1 MVLSD
6 ISIKRPVFAGV
17 MSAVLAIFGIFAA
30 QQLTVR
36 ELPDI
41 DPPIVSIN
49 TGYKGASAEI
59 MESEVTQP
67 LEDAVAGIEG
77 IVRIGSTSR
86 EESSNISIEFDL
98 SRDIE
103 SATNDIRDRV
113 ARVVRSLPRGVDTPR
128 IAKTEA
134 DAQAIMWMSL
144 NSSQMSPLELT
155 DFAERIV
162 VDRLSTV
169 PGVAQVQ
176 IGGGRTY
183 SMRVELDKFALA
195 ARGLT
200 VADVQLAIQRQNVAL
215 PSGRIESSDRELSV
229 RTDSS
234 LSTEEQFRNIVVAER
249 TGYFIRLGE
258 VATVRLAPEN
268 DRTAYR
274 VNGRPAVGIGIVK
287 QSRANTLNVAA
298 GVNAAVAELKQ
309 TLPPDVTITKSFD
322 QSVFIGAAI
331 REVFIALGIS
341 LALVIAVNFIF
352 LRNIRATAIP
362 AIAIPVSVLS
372 TFIVLQALGFS
383 INILTLLA
391 LVISIGLV
399 VDDAIVVLENVH
411 RRTEEGEPPLLAAL
425 LGTRQIAFAVIA
437 TTIVLVSVFV
447 PISFMQGNT
456 GRLFAE
462 FGITVAVAV
471 IFSAFVALTLTP
483 MLCSIWLKEPQA
495 EGWLYRVSERGF
507 VAMNSGFR
515 WLLGKALAMPVVI
528 LAFAVAFSG
537 LAYFLFKSLPQEFA
551 PTEDRGTFFITIRA
565 PEGATLDF
573 TDRYVQDI
581 EQKLAKYV
589 RNGEVSATIALVAP
603 TFGGGNASPVNRA
616 FVQGAMAPWEVR
628 ERSQQQVVAEI
639 FPQLLSVPGV
649 RAFVVNP
656 ATLGRGRNGAP
667 LQLILGGSNYAEL
680 LSWAQQIQRQAET
693 NPGLI
698 NVTINYQT
706 TRPQLNV
713 DIDRNRAADM
723 GVSMEEI
730 GRTLETMLGST
741 FVSTFDQSGKRF
753 NVVLQGLAAN
763 RSSPSDLS
771 NIYVKTGIA
780 PTQLIPLSSLV
791 TVRQIAGPPELT
803 REDRL
808 RSVEVSASLAPNYTL
823 AEGIKFMEKAAETTL
838 PDSIR
843 VTFGGQAREFRESS
857 DALFLTFALAL
868 IIAFLALA
876 AQFESLVHPIIIMLS
891 VPLAITGAL
900 ISLKVAGI
908 SLNVY
913 SQIGIIMLIGL
924 TAKNA
929 ILIVEFAN
937 QLRDEGRSIRDAV
950 LEAATIRLRPIL
962 MTSIATAIGAVPL
975 AFGHGAGAEA
985 RQALGSVVIGGV
997 GFSTILSLFVVPVLY
1012 LALARYT
1019 RPIGHVARRLS
1030 QLEERQQSKDG
1041 AATPA
1046 PHAAE

>member
-17 MSAVLAIFGIFAA
+17 MSAVLAIFGLFAA

-41 DPPIVSIN
+41 DPPIVSIS
-49 TGYKGASAEI
+49 TSYKGASAEI

-86 EESSNISIEFDL
+86 EEASNISIEFDL

-113 ARVVRSLPRGVDTPR
+113 SRVIRSLPRGVDTPR

-144 NSSQMSPLELT
+144 NSSQMTPLELT
-155 DFAERIV
+155 DFAERVV

-176 IGGGRTY
+176 VGGGRTY
-183 SMRVELDKFALA
+183 SMRVELDKLALA

-200 VADVQLAIQRQNVAL
+200 VADVQIAIQRQNVAL
-215 PSGRIESSDRELSV
+215 PSGRIESSDRELTV
-229 RTDSS
+229 RTDSA
-234 LSTEEQFRNIVVAER
+234 LSSEEQFRNIVVAER
-249 TGYFIRLGE
+249 SGYFTRLGE
-258 VATVRLAPEN
+258 VATVRLAPESN
-268 DRTAYR
+268 RTAYR
-274 VNGRPAVGIGIVK
+274 VNGKPAVGIGIVK
-287 QSRANTLNVAA
+287 QSRANTLNVAQ
-298 GVNAAVAELKQ
+298 GVNAAVAEMKS
-309 TLPPDVTITKSFD
+309 TLPGDVTITKSFD

-341 LALVIAVNFIF
+341 LGLVIAVNFIF
-352 LRNIRATAIP
+352 LRNLRATAIP

-471 IFSAFVALTLTP
+471 MFSAFVALTLTP

-495 EGWLYRVSERGF
+495 EGWLYKHSEKIFLG
-507 VAMNSGFR
+507 MNSGFR
-515 WLLGKALAMPVVI
+515 WLLSKALAMPVVI
-528 LAFAVAFSG
+528 LAFALAFSG
-537 LAYFLFKSLPQEFA
+537 LSYFLFKSLPQEFA
-551 PTEDRGTFFITIRA
+551 PTEDRGTFFISVNA

-581 EQKLAKYV
+581 EKRLMRYV
-589 RNGEVSATIALVAP
+589 ESGEVNAAIAIVAP
-603 TFGGGNASPVNRA
+603 NFGNGNASPVNRA
-616 FVQGAMAPWEVR
+616 FVQGAMAPWDQR
-628 ERSQQQVVAEI
+628 TRSQQQVVAEI
-639 FPQLLSVPGV
+639 FPQLLAIPGV
-649 RAFVVNP
+649 RAFAVNP

-667 LQLILGGSNYAEL
+667 LQLILGGSDYAEL
-680 LSWAQQIQRQAET
+680 LGWAQQIQRQAEA

-698 NVTINYQT
+698 NVNINYKT
-706 TRPQLNV
+706 TRPQLKV
-713 DIDRNRAADM
+713 DIDRNRAADL

-763 RSSPSDLS
+763 KASPSDLS
-771 NIYVKTGIA
+771 NIYVKTGTA
-780 PTQLIPLSSLV
+780 PAQLIPLASLV

-808 RSVEVSASLAPNYTL
+808 RSVEINASLAPNYTL
-823 AEGIKFMEKAAETTL
+823 AEGIKFMEKAAQDTL

-857 DALFLTFALAL
+857 DALLLTFALAL

-876 AQFESLVHPIIIMLS
+876 AQFESLIHPVIIMLS

-937 QLRDEGRSIRDAV
+937 QLRDEGRNIHDAV

-1019 RPIGHVARRLS
+1019 QPMGHVARRLS
-1030 QLEERQQSKDG
+1030 QLQERHETKEG
-1041 AATPA
+1041 GGTPA